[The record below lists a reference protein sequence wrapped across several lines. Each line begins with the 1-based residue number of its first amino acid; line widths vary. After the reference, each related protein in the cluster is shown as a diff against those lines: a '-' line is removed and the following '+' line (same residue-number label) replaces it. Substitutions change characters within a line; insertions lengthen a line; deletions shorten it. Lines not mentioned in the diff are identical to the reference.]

1 MMSSDVNFKNF
12 EEAYASLTKDKDAC
26 AESLMKMTSG
36 VNSGLYPLDF
46 LMVAALNRAS
56 SQLSAV
62 IELLRLKNFIVAASL
77 LRLQLD
83 SCLRIHGAWLVSDPH
98 GYARQI
104 LKGVKISKLK
114 SASGEV
120 MHDMYL
126 RNSLSKEFPW
136 VNSVY
141 ESTSGFIHLSE
152 KHILSSLRDFQVS
165 DLKLTMVVSDR
176 QDHISDEKYLELA
189 SAFSHVTKVL
199 LWLVTGWSETKTIKA
214 IEKK

>member
-1 MMSSDVNFKNF
+1 MKSDVDFKSF
-12 EEAYASLTKDKDAC
+12 DEAYISLTKDKDLC
-26 AESLMKMTSG
+26 AESLMRMTAG
-36 VNSGLYPLDF
+36 VNKGLYPLDF

-62 IELLRLKNFIVAASL
+62 IELLRTRNFVVAASL

-98 GYARQI
+98 DYAQKI

-114 SASGEV
+114 SSSGEA
-120 MHDMYL
+120 MQDIHL

-141 ESTSGFIHLSE
+141 ENTSGFIHLSE
-152 KHILSSLRDFQVS
+152 KHISCSLRDFQAS
-165 DLKLTMVVSDR
+165 SLKVTMVVSDR
-176 QDHISDEKYLELA
+176 QEHIPDEKFLELA
-189 SAFSHVTKVL
+189 SAFSHVTRVL
-199 LWLVTGWSETKTIKA
+199 LWFVSGWSETKRLKA